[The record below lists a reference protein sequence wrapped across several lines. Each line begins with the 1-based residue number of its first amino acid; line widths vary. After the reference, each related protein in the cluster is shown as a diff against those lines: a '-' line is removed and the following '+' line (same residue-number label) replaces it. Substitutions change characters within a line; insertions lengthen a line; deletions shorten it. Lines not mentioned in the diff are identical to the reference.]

1 MSILNGDRLVCRAP
15 APELPEIE
23 QKESEAT
30 IKLRAQLRKERLR
43 ALEERAESDGA
54 KLSDIDAAMDSES
67 PKTALIELIVKLQ
80 GTEQGP
86 SFAQICKM
94 DTGAQGSLVL
104 THRPAACRPL
114 AVRPLR

>member
-1 MSILNGDRLVCRAP
+1 MYRAP

-30 IKLRAQLRKERLR
+30 IKLRAELRKERLR

-67 PKTALIELIVKLQ
+67 PKTALIELIVKLE
-80 GTEQGP
+80 GTDPGP
-86 SFAQICKM
+86 SFV
-94 DTGAQGSLVL
+94 TVL
-104 THRPAACRPL
+104 RYIWNRCPR
-114 AVRPLR
+114 